1 MKQPVAKNY
10 VTLKRGNRFFK
21 LFTSDI
27 RRMTKIQKR
36 ILPAL
41 PAYENCSK
49 PLSSTDVEEDI
60 EDKVKV

>member
-1 MKQPVAKNY
+1 MKQPVANNY
-10 VTLKRGNRFFK
+10 VTLKKGNRLFK

-36 ILPAL
+36 VLPTL
-41 PAYENCSK
+41 PAYENFSK
-49 PLSSTDVEEDI
+49 PLSSTDVEEDM